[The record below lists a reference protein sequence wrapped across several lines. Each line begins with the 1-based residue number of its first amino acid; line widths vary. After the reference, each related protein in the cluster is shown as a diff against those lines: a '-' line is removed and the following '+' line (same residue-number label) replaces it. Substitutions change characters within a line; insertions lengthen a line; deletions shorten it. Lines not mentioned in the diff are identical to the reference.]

1 MTESEYVKKLE
12 AVYAEIGALEED
24 IKSIKNDAKD
34 EGFKPTKLAKI
45 AKLRAQCKTGKF
57 VQEVKELVET
67 IEQNDL

>member
-1 MTESEYVKKLE
+1 MTESEYVKRME

-24 IKSIKNDAKD
+24 IKAIKNDAKD
-34 EGFKPTKLAKI
+34 EGLKPTKLAKI

-57 VQEVKELVET
+57 IQEVKELVDT